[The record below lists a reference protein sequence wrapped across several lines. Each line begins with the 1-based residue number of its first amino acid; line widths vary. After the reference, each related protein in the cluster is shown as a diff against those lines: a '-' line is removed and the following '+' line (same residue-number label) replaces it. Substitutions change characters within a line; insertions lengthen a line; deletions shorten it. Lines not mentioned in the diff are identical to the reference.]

1 MGHASFLM
9 QQPMESRCAP
19 PATAADSLAA
29 VTLPG
34 MAQQLRLEPKH
45 TETTEACPETGLR

>member
-19 PATAADSLAA
+19 PATAVDSLAA
-29 VTLPG
+29 VTLTG

-45 TETTEACPETGLR
+45 TETTEACPETSLR